1 MKTSTKTVIS
11 INNISKVYEG
21 PPPVRAL
28 DGVSLEIKEG
38 DFVSIV
44 GQSGSGKSTFLN
56 MIGLLDS
63 ITDGSIE
70 IEGKDVS
77 ELSDNELSK
86 FRGEKIGFIFQSFF
100 LLPGLT
106 AQENVAEG
114 LLYQG
119 ISRSERLEKAKE
131 VLEQVGLGDRLTH
144 LPKELSGGQQQ
155 RVAIARALVQDPAF
169 VLADEPTGNL
179 DKESGINIL
188 NILKDLNNQGKTVIM
203 ITHNQEHASMFKK
216 VIELVDRKNSELMK
230 RNRLK
235 IKDLFFVALY
245 GVRAR
250 KGRATLTSIGIGI
263 GIAAI
268 VAVSG
273 ISASGR
279 ADLLFNTRVTWYKF
293 G

>member
-1 MKTSTKTVIS
+1 MKIDTKTVIS
-11 INNISKVYEG
+11 INDISKVYEG
-21 PPPVRAL
+21 PPPVKAL
-28 DGVSLEIKEG
+28 DGVSLNVKEG
-38 DFVSIV
+38 DLVAIV
-44 GQSGSGKSTFLN
+44 GQSGSGKSTLLN

-63 ITDGSIE
+63 VTDGSIE
-70 IEGKDVS
+70 IEGKDIS
-77 ELSDNELSK
+77 DLTDNELSK

-119 ISRSERLEKAKE
+119 ISRSERLEKAGD

-188 NILKDLNNQGKTVIM
+188 NILKELNDQGKTVIM
-203 ITHNQEHASMFKK
+203 ITHNQEHANMFKK
-216 VIELVDRKNSELMK
+216 VIELVDGKIVKNEK
-230 RNRLK
+230 KKTKN
-235 IKDLFFVALY
+235 
-245 GVRAR
+245 
-250 KGRATLTSIGIGI
+250 
-263 GIAAI
+263 
-268 VAVSG
+268 
-273 ISASGR
+273 
-279 ADLLFNTRVTWYKF
+279 
-293 G
+293 

>member
-1 MKTSTKTVIS
+1 MKTDTKTVIS

-21 PPPVRAL
+21 PPPVKAL
-28 DGVSLEIKEG
+28 DGVSLNVKEG
-38 DFVSIV
+38 DLVAIV
-44 GQSGSGKSTFLN
+44 GQSGSGKSTLLN

-63 ITDGSIE
+63 VSGGSIE
-70 IEGKDVS
+70 IEGKDIS
-77 ELSDNELSK
+77 DLTDNELSK

-119 ISRSERLEKAKE
+119 ISRSERLEKAGE
-131 VLEQVGLGDRLTH
+131 VLEQVGLGDRLRH

-188 NILKDLNNQGKTVIM
+188 NILKELNNQGKTVI
-203 ITHNQEHASMFKK
+203 IPANP
-216 VIELVDRKNSELMK
+216 N
-230 RNRLK
+230 
-235 IKDLFFVALY
+235 
-245 GVRAR
+245 
-250 KGRATLTSIGIGI
+250 
-263 GIAAI
+263 
-268 VAVSG
+268 
-273 ISASGR
+273 
-279 ADLLFNTRVTWYKF
+279 
-293 G
+293 

>member
-1 MKTSTKTVIS
+1 MKTDTKTVIS
-11 INNISKVYEG
+11 INDISKVYEG
-21 PPPVRAL
+21 PPPVKAL
-28 DGVSLEIKEG
+28 DGVSLNVKEG
-38 DFVSIV
+38 ELVAIV
-44 GQSGSGKSTFLN
+44 GQSGSGKSTLLN

-70 IEGKDVS
+70 IEGKDIS
-77 ELSDNELSK
+77 DLTDNELSK

-119 ISRSERLEKAKE
+119 ISRSERLEKAGD
-131 VLEQVGLGDRLTH
+131 VLEQVGLGDRLSH

-188 NILKDLNNQGKTVIM
+188 NILKELNNQGKTVIM
-203 ITHNQEHASMFKK
+203 ITHNQEHANMFKK
-216 VIELVDRKNSELMK
+216 VIELVDG
-230 RNRLK
+230 K
-235 IKDLFFVALY
+235 I
-245 GVRAR
+245 
-250 KGRATLTSIGIGI
+250 
-263 GIAAI
+263 
-268 VAVSG
+268 VS
-273 ISASGR
+273 
-279 ADLLFNTRVTWYKF
+279 K
-293 G
+293 

>member
-70 IEGKDVS
+70 IEGSDVS
-77 ELSDNELSK
+77 KLSDNELSK

-119 ISRSERLEKAKE
+119 ISRSKRLEKAKE
-131 VLEQVGLGDRLTH
+131 VLDQVGLGDRLTH

-169 VLADEPTGNL
+169 VLADEPTGSL
-179 DKESGINIL
+179 DMSTAKEVFKL
-188 NILKDLNNQGKTVIM
+188 LYNQKKTDRLI
-203 ITHNQEHASMFKK
+203 IFATHNRFFANKADCLLEMSDG
-216 VIELVDRKNSELMK
+216 I
-230 RNRLK
+230 
-235 IKDLFFVALY
+235 IKSSNA
-245 GVRAR
+245 
-250 KGRATLTSIGIGI
+250 
-263 GIAAI
+263 
-268 VAVSG
+268 
-273 ISASGR
+273 
-279 ADLLFNTRVTWYKF
+279 
-293 G
+293 

>member
-1 MKTSTKTVIS
+1 MKTDTKTVIS

-21 PPPVRAL
+21 PPPVKAL
-28 DGVSLEIKEG
+28 DGVSLNVKEG
-38 DFVSIV
+38 DLVAIV
-44 GQSGSGKSTFLN
+44 GQSGSGKSTLLN

-63 ITDGSIE
+63 VSGGSIE
-70 IEGKDVS
+70 IEGKDIS
-77 ELSDNELSK
+77 DLTDNELSK

-119 ISRSERLEKAKE
+119 ISRSERLEKAGE
-131 VLEQVGLGDRLTH
+131 VLEQVGLGDRLSH

-188 NILKDLNNQGKTVIM
+188 NILKELNNQGKTVIM
-203 ITHNQEHASMFKK
+203 ITHNQEQQICLKK
-216 VIELVDRKNSELMK
+216 
-230 RNRLK
+230 
-235 IKDLFFVALY
+235 
-245 GVRAR
+245 
-250 KGRATLTSIGIGI
+250 
-263 GIAAI
+263 
-268 VAVSG
+268 
-273 ISASGR
+273 
-279 ADLLFNTRVTWYKF
+279 
-293 G
+293 

>member
-1 MKTSTKTVIS
+1 MKTDTKTVIS
-11 INNISKVYEG
+11 INDISKVYEG

-28 DGVSLEIKEG
+28 DGVSLNVKEG
-38 DFVSIV
+38 DLVAIV
-44 GQSGSGKSTFLN
+44 GQSGSGKSTLLN

-63 ITDGSIE
+63 VSGGSIE
-70 IEGKDVS
+70 IEGKDIS
-77 ELSDNELSK
+77 DLTDNELSK

-119 ISRSERLEKAKE
+119 ISRSERLEKAGE
-131 VLEQVGLGDRLTH
+131 VLEQVGLGDRLSH

-188 NILKDLNNQGKTVIM
+188 NILKELNNQGKTVIM
-203 ITHNQEHASMFKK
+203 ITHNQEHANMFKK
-216 VIELVDRKNSELMK
+216 VIELVDG
-230 RNRLK
+230 K
-235 IKDLFFVALY
+235 IV
-245 GVRAR
+245 
-250 KGRATLTSIGIGI
+250 
-263 GIAAI
+263 
-268 VAVSG
+268 
-273 ISASGR
+273 
-279 ADLLFNTRVTWYKF
+279 
-293 G
+293 

>member
-1 MKTSTKTVIS
+1 MITDTKTVIS
-11 INNISKVYEG
+11 INNISKTYEG
-21 PPPVRAL
+21 PPPVKAL
-28 DGVSLEIKEG
+28 DEVSLEVNQG
-38 DFVSIV
+38 DLVAIV
-44 GQSGSGKSTFLN
+44 GQSGSGKSTLLN

-63 ITDGSIE
+63 ITAGSIQ
-70 IEGKDVS
+70 IEGKDIS

-100 LLPGLT
+100 LLPGLN

-119 ISRSERLEKAKE
+119 ISRSDRLLKAGE
-131 VLEQVGLGDRLTH
+131 VLEKVGLGDRLTH

-203 ITHNQEHASMFKK
+203 ITHNQEHANMFKK
-216 VIELVDRKNSELMK
+216 VVELVDGKIIK
-230 RNRLK
+230 R
-235 IKDLFFVALY
+235 
-245 GVRAR
+245 
-250 KGRATLTSIGIGI
+250 
-263 GIAAI
+263 
-268 VAVSG
+268 
-273 ISASGR
+273 
-279 ADLLFNTRVTWYKF
+279 
-293 G
+293 

>member
-1 MKTSTKTVIS
+1 MRTDTKTVIS

-21 PPPVRAL
+21 PPPVKAL
-28 DGVSLEIKEG
+28 DGVSLNVKEG
-38 DFVSIV
+38 DLVAIV
-44 GQSGSGKSTFLN
+44 GQSGSGKSTLLN

-63 ITDGSIE
+63 VSGGSIE
-70 IEGKDVS
+70 IEGKDIS
-77 ELSDNELSK
+77 DLTDNELSK

-119 ISRSERLEKAKE
+119 ISRSERLEKAGE
-131 VLEQVGLGDRLTH
+131 VLEQVGLGDRLSH

-188 NILKDLNNQGKTVIM
+188 NILKELNNQGKTVIM
-203 ITHNQEHASMFKK
+203 ITHNQEHANMFKK
-216 VIELVDRKNSELMK
+216 VIELVDG
-230 RNRLK
+230 K
-235 IKDLFFVALY
+235 IV
-245 GVRAR
+245 
-250 KGRATLTSIGIGI
+250 
-263 GIAAI
+263 
-268 VAVSG
+268 
-273 ISASGR
+273 
-279 ADLLFNTRVTWYKF
+279 
-293 G
+293 